1 MAEVTTVLMAGE
13 MAATAETETAAANP
27 AAATC
32 RRRRL
37 ARAAQ

>member
-32 RRRRL
+32 RHRL
-37 ARAAQ
+37 AKAPAQ